1 VTARRRRSLLLAA
14 LAAPAVARAQGS
26 AGFPQRPL
34 RIIVPFPPGG
44 AADLTARLLTDPM
57 SAVLGQPIVVEN
69 RPGAGGN
76 IAAEATARAA
86 PDGHTLFLGG
96 ATILLANRYLY
107 RSAMPFDTWRDLAH
121 VSRVSVG
128 TTLLVVNANRPWRTV
143 QELVAAAKAA
153 PGRITSGSSGIG
165 TISHLT
171 ISKFMRTAGIEVNHV
186 PYRGL
191 APGLND
197 LLAGTID
204 MLFDG
209 MPALM
214 PHVREGRLR
223 ALCVGSQERVTYVP
237 GIEHLPGMKEV
248 FPGSDMDMAFWYSI
262 NTTAGTPPEAIR
274 RLHEATLAAARS
286 EEYGRRLLPLGF
298 TAIWDESPE
307 EFLAYMRAQEPV
319 WRDLVEVSGAKLD

>member
-1 VTARRRRSLLLAA
+1 MIARRPLLLAP
-14 LAAPAVARAQGS
+14 LAAPGLARAQ
-26 AGFPQRPL
+26 AAFPQRPL
-34 RIIVPFPPGG
+34 RMIVAFPPGG
-44 AADLTARLLTDPM
+44 AADLTARLMAERMAP
-57 SAVLGQPIVVEN
+57 VLGQPIVVEN

-76 IAAEATARAA
+76 IAAEAVARAA

-107 RSAMPFDTWRDLAH
+107 RAAMPFDTWRDFTH
-121 VSRVSVG
+121 ISRVSVG
-128 TTLLVVNANRPWRTV
+128 TTLLVVNAARPWRSAP
-143 QELVAAAKAA
+143 ELVAAAKAS

-171 ISKFMRTAGIEVNHV
+171 ISKFMRVAGIELNHV

-191 APGLND
+191 VPGLND

-237 GIEHLPGMKEV
+237 GIEHLPGMRELY
-248 FPGSDMDMAFWYSI
+248 PGSDMDMSFWYSI
-262 NTTAGTPPEAIR
+262 NTTAGAPPEAVR
-274 RLHEATLAAARS
+274 RLHEATLAAARNPD
-286 EEYGRRLLPLGF
+286 YGQKLLPLGF
-298 TAIWDESPE
+298 TAVWDESPE
-307 EFLAYMRAQEPV
+307 AFLGFMRAQEPM
-319 WRDLVEVSGAKLD
+319 WRDLVEVSGATLD

>member
-1 VTARRRRSLLLAA
+1 MLAA
-14 LAAPAVARAQGS
+14 VPSLPAVARAQG
-26 AGFPQRPL
+26 AAPTAWAPFRPL
-34 RIIVPFPPGG
+34 RIVVPFPPGG
-44 AADLTARLLTDPM
+44 AADITARLIAERMAP
-57 SAVLGQPIVVEN
+57 ALGQPVIIEN

-76 IAAEATARAA
+76 IAAEAVARAQ

-96 ATILLANRYLY
+96 ATILLANQHLY
-107 RSAMPFDTWRDLAH
+107 RSATPFDTFRDFAH

-128 TTLLVVNANRPWRTV
+128 TTLLVVNAARPWQDLT
-143 QELVAAAKAA
+143 QLVAAAKAA

-171 ISKFMRTAGIEVNHV
+171 ISKFMRTAGIEIAHV

-191 APGLND
+191 VPGLND

-223 ALCVGSQERVTYVP
+223 ALAVGSRERVTDVP
-237 GIEHLPGMKEV
+237 GIGHLPGMHEA
-248 FPGSDMDMAFWYSI
+248 FPGSDMDMAFWYCISA
-262 NTTAGTPPEAIR
+262 TAGSPPEAVR
-274 RLHEATLAAARS
+274 QLHAATLAAARDPVFA
-286 EEYGRRLLPLGF
+286 EKMLPLGF
-298 TAIWDESPE
+298 NAVWDDSPE
-307 EFLAYMRAQEPV
+307 AFLRFLRGEAPV
-319 WRDLVEVSGAKLD
+319 WRDLVQQSGAQLD